1 MRFGQR
7 CCAICGRLTLPPTV
21 VFHSPLSGVSVRQG
35 RYEIKRVLKANE
47 ETKVTVAVAKD
58 TQAKGQQ
65 VVLKR
70 WECTDL
76 PLARRSK
83 ELVHYEKA
91 TEPLLHLRHPLIPCV
106 LNRFAEG
113 KHYYIVMTYADG
125 ESLEERMQKLLRP
138 LPEHEV
144 LSYMN
149 TLLNILIAIEQQQ
162 PSLRPYDLAPTNII
176 IEKAHGRAMLTGFH
190 IVSLPAPHANGVSWH
205 RTTRKLAISPY
216 LPIQDKPYDQRTC
229 IYLLAASMHYALTN
243 HAPPHY
249 PTFPPVRLLNP
260 SVSQALEAILSRA
273 LLEDQLARYQSY
285 QEVQRDIKKL
295 L

>member
-7 CCAICGRLTLPPTV
+7 CCSVCGRLTLPPTV
-21 VFHSPLSGVSVRQG
+21 VFHSPLSGVNVRQG
-35 RYEIKRVLKANE
+35 RYEIKRVLKTNE
-47 ETKVTVAVAKD
+47 ETKVTVAVAND
-58 TQAKGQQ
+58 THMKGQQ

-76 PLARRSK
+76 PLARRAK

-91 TEPLLHLRHPLIPCV
+91 TELLLRMRHPLIPRI
-106 LNRFAEG
+106 LDRFAEG

-138 LPEHEV
+138 LPEGEV
-144 LSYMN
+144 LGYMN

-162 PSLRPYDLAPTNII
+162 PSLRPYDLSPTNII
-176 IEKAHGRAMLTGFH
+176 IEKTHGRAMLTGLP
-190 IVSLPAPHANGVSWH
+190 IAALPAPHANGSRH

-229 IYLLAASMHYALTN
+229 IFLLAACMHYALTN

-260 SVSQALEAILSRA
+260 SVSQALEAILSKA

-285 QEVQRDIKKL
+285 QEIQRDIKKL